1 MTGLWFE
8 YLWDK
13 NFSDES
19 DYKCS
24 LWSILED
31 ETNHLALNHIHDVD
45 SDGEFGEIA
54 LVWAAKTPQGH

>member
-1 MTGLWFE
+1 
-8 YLWDK
+8 LWDK

-31 ETNHLALNHIHDVD
+31 ETTHLALNHIHDVD
-45 SDGEFGEIA
+45 SDGEFGEIE
-54 LVWAAKTPQGH
+54 LVWATKTHQGH